1 MFTSIRWRMIVPYTV
16 IILITALGL
25 TVYLSGQVRRARR
38 ADLEAQLLT
47 EARLMADYAAGCLAD
62 ATRDTAVLTARAQ
75 QWAALSGKRVTII
88 GLDGVVLG
96 DSEADPANMENH
108 LYRAEISQAIRSGEG
123 SAARFSRT
131 LGTDALYVAVLVRR
145 DALPDGE
152 PLGVV
157 RVSMPLDEIE
167 VLVGRL
173 SRTIMLTGLLIA
185 LLSIVLATYIASR
198 TVTPIRQL
206 TEVVERVAQ
215 GDMHA
220 RLLPTTHDEVAHLT
234 RAFNTMADEL
244 NDKVTMLAQ
253 ERAFLSGVLNT
264 MADGVIITD
273 ENGLVLLTNP
283 AALRILAFPG
293 KEVQGRTFAQLT
305 RERQLVE
312 LWETCHQSGVEQTA
326 MLESSARNAFLQAV
340 VTPLSEPTPPRFLV
354 ILQDLTRIRQL
365 ETIRRDFISNIS
377 HELRTPLA
385 SLSLVVETLKD
396 GAIADPEAAQRFLS
410 FIESELSTLTQ
421 MVEELLELSQIESGQ
436 VPFRIKV
443 TPVAKLIKKPVKR
456 LAPQAERLNVTVETV
471 IPENLPPVLADS
483 RRIQQVVMNLL
494 HNALKF
500 TPEGGHVTLKAEV
513 QGPEVVISV
522 KDTGVGIPADDV
534 PRIFERFYK
543 TDRARAD
550 EGVGLGLSI
559 AKHIVLGHGG
569 RIWVESVEGRGS
581 TFFFSLL
588 IGEYGQAESDEVQDE
603 TL

>member
-25 TVYLSGQVRRARR
+25 TLYLSGRVRRVRQ
-38 ADLEAQLLT
+38 ADLEAQLLI
-47 EARLMADYAAGCLAD
+47 EARLMANAAADSLAD
-62 ATRDTAVLTARAQ
+62 PALSTAGVSEQARR
-75 QWAALSGKRVTII
+75 WASLSGKRVTII
-88 GLDGVVLG
+88 GMDGTVLG
-96 DSEADPANMENH
+96 DSEADPDDMENH
-108 LYRAEISQAIRSGEG
+108 LYRSEISQAIRADEG
-123 SAARFSRT
+123 AATRFSRT
-131 LGTDALYVAVLVRR
+131 LGTDALYVAVLIRR
-145 DALPDGE
+145 DASPDGE
-152 PLGVV
+152 PLGVM
-157 RVSMPLDEIE
+157 RVSMPLDEIKL
-167 VLVGRL
+167 LVGRL
-173 SRTIMLTGLLIA
+173 SQTIMLTGLLLA
-185 LLSIVLATYIASR
+185 VFSIVLAAFIASR
-198 TVTPIRQL
+198 TVNPIRQL
-206 TEVVERVAQ
+206 NEVVERVAQ
-215 GDMHA
+215 GDMRA
-220 RLLPTTHDEVAHLT
+220 RLLPTTNDEMAQLT

-293 KEVQGRTFAQLT
+293 KEVQGRTFAQVT
-305 RERQLVE
+305 RDRQLIE
-312 LWETCHQSGVEQTA
+312 LWDACHQSGEEKTA
-326 MLESSARNAFLQAV
+326 MVEAGGRTAFLQAV
-340 VTPLSEPTPPRFLV
+340 ITPLSEPVPPRFLV
-354 ILQDLTRIRQL
+354 ILQDLTRIRRL

-396 GAIADPEAAQRFLS
+396 GAINDPEAAQRFLS

-421 MVEELLELSQIESGQ
+421 MVEELLELSQIESGH
-436 VPFRIKV
+436 VPFRLKI
-443 TPVAKLIKKPVKR
+443 TRVAKLIKKPVKR
-456 LAPQAERLNVTVETV
+456 LAPQAERANIAVEV
-471 IPENLPPVLADS
+471 DIPEDIPPVLADS

-513 QGPEVVISV
+513 VGPEVVISV

-543 TDRARAD
+543 ADRARAE

-559 AKHIVLGHGG
+559 AKHIIQGHGG

-588 IGEYGQAESDEVQDE
+588 IGEHGQAEDDED
-603 TL
+603 

>member
-1 MFTSIRWRMIVPYTV
+1 
-16 IILITALGL
+16 
-25 TVYLSGQVRRARR
+25 
-38 ADLEAQLLT
+38 
-47 EARLMADYAAGCLAD
+47 
-62 ATRDTAVLTARAQ
+62 
-75 QWAALSGKRVTII
+75 
-88 GLDGVVLG
+88 
-96 DSEADPANMENH
+96 
-108 LYRAEISQAIRSGEG
+108 
-123 SAARFSRT
+123 
-131 LGTDALYVAVLVRR
+131 
-145 DALPDGE
+145 
-152 PLGVV
+152 
-157 RVSMPLDEIE
+157 
-167 VLVGRL
+167 
-173 SRTIMLTGLLIA
+173 
-185 LLSIVLATYIASR
+185 
-198 TVTPIRQL
+198 
-206 TEVVERVAQ
+206 
-215 GDMHA
+215 
-220 RLLPTTHDEVAHLT
+220 
-234 RAFNTMADEL
+234 
-244 NDKVTMLAQ
+244 
-253 ERAFLSGVLNT
+253 
-264 MADGVIITD
+264 
-273 ENGLVLLTNP
+273 
-283 AALRILAFPG
+283 
-293 KEVQGRTFAQLT
+293 
-305 RERQLVE
+305 
-312 LWETCHQSGVEQTA
+312 

-436 VPFRIKV
+436 VPFRLKV